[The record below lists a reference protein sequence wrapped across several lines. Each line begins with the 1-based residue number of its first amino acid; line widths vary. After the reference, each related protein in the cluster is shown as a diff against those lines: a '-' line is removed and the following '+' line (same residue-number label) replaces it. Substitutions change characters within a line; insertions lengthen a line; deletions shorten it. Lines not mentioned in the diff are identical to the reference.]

1 MYKFT
6 MIIDKTI
13 AVFPK
18 YYQCLWI
25 SFSSLN
31 LGMLCNKIQLKLFC
45 TFKYDAMLSINIKEY
60 CEYEYLYDYKNFF
73 SK

>member
-1 MYKFT
+1 MYKVT

-13 AVFPK
+13 AVFLK

-31 LGMLCNKIQLKLFC
+31 LGMFCNKIQLKLFC
-45 TFKYDAMLSINIKEY
+45 TFKYDAMLTIY
-60 CEYEYLYDYKNFF
+60 
-73 SK
+73 